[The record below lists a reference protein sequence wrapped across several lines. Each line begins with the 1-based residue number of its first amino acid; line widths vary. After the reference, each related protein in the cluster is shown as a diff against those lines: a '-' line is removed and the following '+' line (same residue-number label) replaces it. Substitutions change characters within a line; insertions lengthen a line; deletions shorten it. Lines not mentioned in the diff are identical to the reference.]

1 MTIGRALLGRLRRRL
16 RPRPVR
22 PVILMYHR
30 VADVRVDPWEL
41 AVPPAVFDAQLAV
54 LRETRQP
61 LAMSDFVG
69 RAQRGTLPPNAV
81 AVTFDDGYADTLRQ
95 AQPRLAA
102 AGVPAT
108 LFLATAFV
116 GQAVE
121 YWWDELAR
129 GILERD
135 AALDDAVTIGGVVC
149 RLELPAVDDAARDSA
164 AWRASEAPRTPREQ
178 LYYALWARL
187 RLLGAPERDAAMQA
201 LRAVLHAPPPCL
213 ADLPMTA
220 AEVRQLAGDDLF
232 EIGGHTASH
241 PVLPALT
248 PAGRRRDVLEG
259 KRACERLVDRV
270 PIGFAYP
277 YGANDADSRAAVAEG
292 GFRWACTTQAGPVS
306 ASSATDW
313 FALPRLAVLDW
324 SAAAFAQ
331 ALEGASA

>member
-178 LYYALWARL
+178 LDTRCGPASGCSARPSVT
-187 RLLGAPERDAAMQA
+187 RRCRRCGRSCTRRP
-201 LRAVLHAPPPCL
+201 HAWPTC
-213 ADLPMTA
+213 
-220 AEVRQLAGDDLF
+220 R
-232 EIGGHTASH
+232 
-241 PVLPALT
+241 
-248 PAGRRRDVLEG
+248 
-259 KRACERLVDRV
+259 
-270 PIGFAYP
+270 
-277 YGANDADSRAAVAEG
+277 
-292 GFRWACTTQAGPVS
+292 
-306 ASSATDW
+306 
-313 FALPRLAVLDW
+313 
-324 SAAAFAQ
+324 
-331 ALEGASA
+331 